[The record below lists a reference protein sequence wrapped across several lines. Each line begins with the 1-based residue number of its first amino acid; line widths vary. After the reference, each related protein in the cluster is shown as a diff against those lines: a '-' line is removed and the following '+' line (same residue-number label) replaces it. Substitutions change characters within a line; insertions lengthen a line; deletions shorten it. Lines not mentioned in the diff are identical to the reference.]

1 MNHVTTSAVCAVV
14 GVVMG
19 TLVRAVITL
28 VMKVFT
34 AETASKFVP
43 LIVRYVD
50 ARTDCAPVR
59 QDGPVQDVL
68 KNASN
73 SSGRT
78 VSIHVMQTASTG
90 YVTKLT
96 EHAYLVV

>member
-1 MNHVTTSAVCAVV
+1 MCVLSTVTSR
-14 GVVMG
+14 M
-19 TLVRAVITL
+19 LITVLYFDQL

-68 KNASN
+68 KVI
-73 SSGRT
+73 
-78 VSIHVMQTASTG
+78 VS
-90 YVTKLT
+90 YLT
-96 EHAYLVV
+96 EKYWQHKKKDLCLLCWRNLFSKNTTKTL

>member
-1 MNHVTTSAVCAVV
+1 
-14 GVVMG
+14 
-19 TLVRAVITL
+19 
-28 VMKVFT
+28 MKVFT

-68 KNASN
+68 KVI
-73 SSGRT
+73 
-78 VSIHVMQTASTG
+78 VS
-90 YVTKLT
+90 YLT
-96 EHAYLVV
+96 EKYWQHKKKIYVCYVGEIFSVKIQLRHYEIIALKHISSHLLVRLYRENILYLRI